1 MDNVILWIGL
11 ALLVAFL
18 TFMNQKQLYS
28 SKVKQA
34 YRELR
39 ELTEK
44 VRLERSEASDL
55 YRWEVE
61 LAEMEKHPNELN
73 KLDAEIGL
81 RQAFVTYL
89 ERHSPQDVRLPSLK
103 EAAAHQKDSV
113 WGIKMGDYGS
123 KK

>member
-11 ALLVAFL
+11 ALLIAFL

-55 YRWEVE
+55 YR
-61 LAEMEKHPNELN
+61 
-73 KLDAEIGL
+73 
-81 RQAFVTYL
+81 
-89 ERHSPQDVRLPSLK
+89 
-103 EAAAHQKDSV
+103 
-113 WGIKMGDYGS
+113 
-123 KK
+123 

>member
-1 MDNVILWIGL
+1 MDRFSTAYRILNFYESEATVL
-11 ALLVAFL
+11 F
-18 TFMNQKQLYS
+18 
-28 SKVKQA
+28 KVKQA

-73 KLDAEIGL
+73 KLDAEIGV
-81 RQAFVTYL
+81 RQAFVMYL
-89 ERHSPQDVRLPSLK
+89 ERHSPLDARLPSLK

>member
-1 MDNVILWIGL
+1 MDNVILWTGL
-11 ALLVAFL
+11 ALLIAFL

-55 YRWEVE
+55 HRWEME

-81 RQAFVTYL
+81 RQAFVLYL
-89 ERHSPQDVRLPSLK
+89 ERHYQQDMRLPSLK
-103 EAAAHQKDSV
+103 EAAAYQKDSV
-113 WGIKMGDYGS
+113 WGIKMGDYGP

>member
-1 MDNVILWIGL
+1 MDNVILWTGL
-11 ALLVAFL
+11 ALLIAFL

-55 YRWEVE
+55 HRWEIE

-81 RQAFVTYL
+81 RQAFVLYL
-89 ERHSPQDVRLPSLK
+89 ERHYQQDMRLPSLK
-103 EAAAHQKDSV
+103 EAAAYQKDSV
-113 WGIKMGDYGS
+113 WGIKMGDYGP

>member
-1 MDNVILWIGL
+1 MDTVILWTGL
-11 ALLVAFL
+11 ALLIALL

-44 VRLERSEASDL
+44 VRMERSEGRDL
-55 YRWEVE
+55 DRWESE
-61 LAEMEKHPNELN
+61 LKEMEKHPSELN

-81 RQAFVTYL
+81 RRAFVVYL
-89 ERHSPQDVRLPSLK
+89 ERHYPRDVRLVNLQ
-103 EAAAHQKDSV
+103 EAAAYQKDNV
-113 WGIKMGDYGS
+113 WGIKIGH
-123 KK
+123 